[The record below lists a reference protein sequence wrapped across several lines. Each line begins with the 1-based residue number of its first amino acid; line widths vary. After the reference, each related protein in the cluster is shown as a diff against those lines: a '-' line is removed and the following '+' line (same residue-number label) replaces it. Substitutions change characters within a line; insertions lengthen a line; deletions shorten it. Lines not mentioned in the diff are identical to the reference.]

1 MMASMTES
9 RPATVAGVV
18 LTHNR
23 IDDLKRCLSA
33 LHAQTRQL
41 DFLIVVDNA
50 SRDATPTFLAHQR
63 DITVVTLAT
72 NSGSAGGF
80 RAGMEAA
87 AKTPAEWW
95 WIMDDD
101 CLPAASAL
109 ERLVKRCVN
118 APPTLGG
125 VAPMVRYSDGAV
137 TCGLTWPRS
146 AIGRGHHDARRVDWA
161 PFCGL
166 LLRAEACL
174 AIGPVRDDFFM
185 WNDDAEYC
193 LRLYLDGWWLAAAP
207 EAVFYHPAL
216 SGGPV
221 WRDYYAVR
229 NGFIVDRMLNKAMPG
244 YGTSLGRT
252 LARACKHLACMM
264 TQPRSNRTRML
275 MLVKGLVDA
284 LFGRTGPRVLPPLQ
298 RDSRGR

>member
-1 MMASMTES
+1 MMASMIES

-33 LHAQTRQL
+33 LCSQTRQL
-41 DFLIVVDNA
+41 DFLIVVNNA
-50 SRDATPTFLAHQR
+50 SSDATPTFLAHQS
-63 DITVVTLAT
+63 DIAVVTLAT

-118 APPTLGG
+118 APPSLGG

-137 TCGLTWPRS
+137 TCGLTWPDS
-146 AIGRGHHDARRVDWA
+146 AIGRDDHDTRRVDWA

-185 WNDDAEYC
+185 WHDDAEYC
-193 LRLYLDGWWLAAAP
+193 LRLYLDGWSLVAVP
-207 EAVFYHPAL
+207 DSVFYHPAL
-216 SGGPV
+216 KEGPA
-221 WRDYYAVR
+221 WRGYYAAR
-229 NGFIVDRMLNKAMPG
+229 NGFIVDRMLNKAIPG
-244 YGTSLGRT
+244 YGTSLGRK
-252 LARACKHLACMM
+252 LARECKDLAHLM
-264 TQPRSNRTRML
+264 THLRSNRTRIWMRA
-275 MLVKGLVDA
+275 KGVVHA
-284 LFGRTGPRVLPPLQ
+284 LFGRTGPRELPPL
-298 RDSRGR
+298 